1 MGIVVTFPE
10 SRRIARG
17 TYVGGPHSASATI
30 IILPV
35 IRIERY
41 TDEPSDGRSAG
52 STASARKRRRR
63 VTRS

>member
-10 SRRIARG
+10 SRRLLRCAH
-17 TYVGGPHSASATI
+17 VGGTQGASATI

-52 STASARKRRRR
+52 PNASGRKRRRR
-63 VTRS
+63 AARS

>member
-1 MGIVVTFPE
+1 MGTVVTFPE
-10 SRRIARG
+10 SRRIIRDAYVSG
-17 TYVGGPHSASATI
+17 THHASATI

-52 STASARKRRRR
+52 PNTPGRKRRRPA
-63 VTRS
+63 TRS

>member
-10 SRRIARG
+10 SRRIIRG
-17 TYVGGPHSASATI
+17 AYGGGPHGASATI

-52 STASARKRRRR
+52 PNAPGRKRRRR
-63 VTRS
+63 ATRS